1 MYIKKNADNE
11 KLLKFAGKK
20 LGISPENLKNNIESG
35 NFDALGIPEDKK
47 RQIGEILNDREALEK
62 ILSNP
67 NLQKL
72 LDSITK
78 GGR

>member
-1 MYIKKNADNE
+1 MYINNKEDSE

-20 LGISPENLKNNIESG
+20 LGMDSESLRRNIETG
-35 NFDALGIPEDKK
+35 NFGSLNIPEDKK

-62 ILSNP
+62 ILKDP

-72 LDSITK
+72 INSIT
-78 GGR
+78 GRGK